1 MFIINKNGHYFEIN
15 ENINVDTNTFHN
27 CTFFETEE
35 AMLEAVCKQQNLEI
49 DEVEGSTLSVVQR
62 EDGTYVMNDRCD
74 MEEVDTTVEA
84 FISEYEL

>member
-1 MFIINKNGHYFEIN
+1 MFVINKNGHYFEIN
-15 ENINVDTNTFHN
+15 VNVDSNAFRG
-27 CTFFETEE
+27 CTFFNTEQ
-35 AMLEAVCKQQNLEI
+35 AMLEAVCQQQNLEI

-62 EDGTYVMNDRCD
+62 KDGIYVVNDRCD